1 MNLQYPQNL
10 LQDVFGTTDNLK
22 TDIESI
28 LAELLNPRQIEIIN
42 LRYKNNL
49 SYMAI
54 SKKYNLTRERIRQL
68 KCKIH
73 FKMRTNSRLFKTN
86 IGDIQL
92 TYCDNH
98 NISIDEL
105 ILSKKPLRA
114 LKRANINYVHQ
125 IIETPDE
132 ELIKIRGLGAG
143 GIKEI
148 NEKIRDLGFY
158 KSDKSIN
165 EAIKDFM
172 RSYNITKKELMTF
185 LNNMEEI

>member
-28 LAELLNPRQIEIIN
+28 LAKLLNPRQIEIIN